1 MDNTKEDRDRFSKV
15 MQTLAAAFNKE
26 ATMDLIE
33 AYWIGLKDLPI
44 EDVEHGAHAALRE
57 LEIMPR
63 PAHLRKM
70 SGDVEPGHRAAIAWQ
85 TVRNTLSQ
93 HGTYSSVSFDDP
105 VVNATIRNMGGWIA
119 LGEKDAADFDVWT
132 RKDFERIYQA
142 IYQAGV
148 TEEAGA
154 YLIGVHEGNN
164 TGFYEVKPPTQ
175 ITMSLPPPNVRRIE
189 SKKVPKKIAAEVVAK
204 AFALA
209 EGT

>member
-1 MDNTKEDRDRFSKV
+1 MDNTKEHRDRFSKA

-33 AYWIGLKDLPI
+33 AYWIGLKDLSI

-70 SGDVEPGHRAAIAWQ
+70 SGDVEPSHRAAIAWQ
-85 TVRNTLSQ
+85 AVRTALRR
-93 HGTYSSVSFDDP
+93 HSVYTSVNFDDP
-105 VVNATIRNMGGWIA
+105 VVNATIRNMGGWVA
-119 LGEKDAADFDVWT
+119 LGERSAEDFDIWT
-132 RKDFERIYQA
+132 RKEFERIYVA
-142 IYQAGV
+142 IFHAGV
-148 TEEAGA
+148 TDEAGA
-154 YLIGVHEGNN
+154 YLCGIHEGNN
-164 TGFYEVKPPTQ
+164 TGTYEVKPPAQ
-175 ITMSLPPPNVRRIE
+175 VVMSLPPPNVRRIA
-189 SKKVPKKIAAEVVAK
+189 SGKVPKKIAAEVVAK